1 MRSGCYCQVRLVQK
15 QTKPPKGLNN
25 TPGPPPPPPNPNVP
39 LPLFPISPW
48 QWKIWVGGGG
58 TRCITE
64 PLWRLGLFLY
74 QPNLALQSP
83 SKTSLVQK
91 CGGKNVYYGQCE
103 NTAFT
108 FPYYRHVTLSSFT
121 SFLHFTFQLFSTII
135 LCYIRWLSNHKM
147 VCSMF
152 ID

>member
-15 QTKPPKGLNN
+15 QTKPPKRLNN
-25 TPGPPPPPPNPNVP
+25 TPGPPPPLTQIFHCHCFQFHPGNGKFG
-39 LPLFPISPW
+39 L
-48 QWKIWVGGGG
+48 GGGG